1 MRLRFSLLS
10 AFLAT
15 GLAATPASAQKV
27 AGTTAANDVPAPAPT
42 QARRDHLSYYTY
54 YKTLDGETVAGVAA
68 RFGMAESSLIG
79 MNPYL
84 TQYGATLP
92 AGTLVCVPKSEDGP
106 AQGLLARSERIA
118 NAKAKAEADA
128 KAAAE
133 EEAKSAKSEGK
144 KKVTKK
150 AKPKV
155 EEKETNEIT
164 AEEWEKLAML
174 CTKGAPVPPEH
185 STMVIE
191 APPSMFIG
199 SNGQV
204 TWIPAAKP
212 RPVAKPKR
220 TTEDS
225 SKGELTSRRAK
236 AIHAMVMT
244 GRSFMGVPYVWGG
257 EDPSGFDC
265 SGFTQYVFAKNGV
278 YIPRTA
284 DIQFNVGTAVK
295 RGEERPGDLVF
306 FETYCPGPSH
316 VGIYLGHDWFLHA
329 SSSRG
334 VTTER
339 LSCEFFA
346 QRYLGAKRN
355 F

>member
-1 MRLRFSLLS
+1 MRLRFSLVC

-15 GLAATPASAQKV
+15 GLAGSPAHAQQSA
-27 AGTTAANDVPAPAPT
+27 GSTAANDASALPPT
-42 QARRDHLSYYTY
+42 QASRDHLAYYTY
-54 YKTLDGETVAGVAA
+54 YKTLEGETVAGVASK
-68 RFGMAESSLIG
+68 FGLAETSLVR

-84 TQYGATLP
+84 SQYGASLP
-92 AGTLVCVPKSEDGP
+92 TGTLVCVPKEQSKP
-106 AQGLLARSERIA
+106 TQGLLARSERIA
-118 NAKAKAEADA
+118 SAKAKAEEEAR
-128 KAAAE
+128 AAAE
-133 EEAKSAKSEGK
+133 EQAKSAKSGK
-144 KKVTKK
+144 GKTRKK
-150 AKPKV
+150 ASAPKAPA
-155 EEKETNEIT
+155 KESDDIS
-164 AEEWEKLAML
+164 AEEWEKLAGL
-174 CTKGAPVPPEH
+174 CTKGAPVPPER
-185 STMVIE
+185 SSMVIE

-212 RPVAKPKR
+212 RVVKPKA
-220 TTEDS
+220 TVADA

-236 AIHAMVMT
+236 AILAMVMT

-284 DIQFNVGTAVK
+284 DIQFNVGKVVK

-316 VGIYLGHDWFLHA
+316 VGIYLGNDWFLHA